1 MTREYDVWIHYTGKH
16 CFTVDADSPAE
27 AVEKAQE
34 LAESGEFPDMYFEYD
49 EPERTEEIMEGL
61 KRIARRQISL
71 DRPEKTIVI

>member
-1 MTREYDVWIHYTGKH
+1 MTRTYDVWIHYTGRH

-34 LAESGEFPDMYFEYD
+34 LAESSELPGMEFEHD
-49 EPERTEEIMEGL
+49 EPEPTDEIEENL
-61 KRIARRQISL
+61 KRIARRQIRF

>member
-1 MTREYDVWIHYTGKH
+1 MTKSYDVWIHYTGKH
-16 CFTVDADSPAE
+16 CFTVDADSEEQAVAE
-27 AVEKAQE
+27 AQKM
-34 LAESGEFPDMYFEYD
+34 AEDEEFPDMYFEYD